1 MAARDWNPLRRL
13 LALPNESRTK
23 TILVAFLVSAISAA
37 LVSGATVWLR
47 PIQAANRAAEE
58 QARIAA
64 LVQGIPGMSDL
75 LEQSGGTLSTV
86 VIDLDRGRAAAE
98 VTPATR

>member
-58 QARIAA
+58 QQRDQHAA
-64 LVQGIPGMSDL
+64 DEV
-75 LEQSGGTLSTV
+75 ERVGGRHLSPC
-86 VIDLDRGRAAAE
+86 RPRS
-98 VTPATR
+98 RRRRS